1 MTLRRGLKWLRRHAL
16 IGGIT
21 ALSLLILSV
30 MIEIA
35 NPLTVISQW
44 ACGQS
49 TITTASAK
57 VPKTQFAPESIA
69 ATTTTNSSVR
79 YRFATPTNTTS
90 ASAAGMVDR
99 LREGN
104 QSSFGI
110 TNDRSYVFSPSKSE
124 ISTPSNNTHTGDF
137 GAGINIALVLPSFTA
152 AAYSDH
158 NFYTFYGKYAKVPYG
173 TNVTTDLDMLY
184 APVCNNRGASAFAM
198 LDLLQNLK
206 WLTPQSNITVI
217 SDADVDSGGIFL
229 KNGSNGYDVVIL
241 GHQEYV
247 TQREYNNLKRFV
259 SNGGTMIIL
268 DGNVFYAEVDYD
280 NATKTIRLAKGH
292 GWAFNGKSAWKS
304 VGERWAS
311 ETAKWVGSNYL
322 CYSCEISFGNNPFRY
337 RHHEENYVTN
347 PNDIILLNY
356 NATGYDYNTNIKHI
370 IATYELNYRRG
381 KVIALGIYSD
391 DIITNGKFDRF
402 FDSLLLQYAT
412 RIKD

>member
-1 MTLRRGLKWLRRHAL
+1 M
-16 IGGIT
+16 
-21 ALSLLILSV
+21 LLEIADPPSV
-30 MIEIA
+30 MTEPSCVHSLI
-35 NPLTVISQW
+35 P
-44 ACGQS
+44 
-49 TITTASAK
+49 
-57 VPKTQFAPESIA
+57 
-69 ATTTTNSSVR
+69 
-79 YRFATPTNTTS
+79 TTS
-90 ASAAGMVDR
+90 AIASDAQFAAEINAVTATSIQYHLATNGTSLPPAGIVGQ

-110 TNDRSYVFSPSKSE
+110 TNDTSYVFSSNKSQ
-124 ISTPSNNTHTGDF
+124 ISTPSNNTHTGEF

-152 AAYSDH
+152 AAYSDD
-158 NFYTFYGKYAKVPYG
+158 NFYSFYRKYANVPYG
-173 TNVTTDLDMLY
+173 ANVTTDLDMLY
-184 APVCNNRGASAFAM
+184 ARVCNNSGTSAFAM
-198 LDLLQNLK
+198 LDLLHNLK

-229 KNGSNGYDVVIL
+229 KNGSNRYNVVIL

-280 NATKTIRLAKGH
+280 NTTRTIRLVKGH

-322 CYSCEISFGNNPFRY
+322 CYSCEITFGNNPFRY

-347 PNDIILLNY
+347 PNDIILLDY
-356 NATGYDYNTNIKHI
+356 NATGYNKTNIRHVV
-370 IATYELNYRRG
+370 ATYELNYGKG

-391 DIITNGKFDRF
+391 DIIMNGKFDRF
-402 FDSLLLQYAT
+402 LDSLLLQYAP
-412 RIKD
+412 RIRD